1 MLFIEI
7 LLIMTIFIAVLLFLS
22 FQDLGTKAH
31 AKHQMNGL
39 DKNLT
44 QEHIQRGQPDITAI
58 SISIFQGLA
67 GHASSSFWWSGS
79 LVDISLYP

>member
-7 LLIMTIFIAVLLFLS
+7 LLLMTIFIAVLLFLS
-22 FQDLGTKAH
+22 FHDLGTKAH

-44 QEHIQRGQPDITAI
+44 Q
-58 SISIFQGLA
+58 
-67 GHASSSFWWSGS
+67 
-79 LVDISLYP
+79 